1 MAANKRN
8 EKQKAD
14 DRTLIANWMVQNKTV
29 RKIRELLNEN
39 NEQKGKGY
47 SLSLGQVAHD
57 MKNILQEWQDER
69 KEFIDYVVDRE
80 LKKLDIIEAECWV
93 AWDKS
98 KLGKKTTKFSGGQ
111 VSATAVSGGKIKERS
126 LEETSGDVKYLDKI
140 FDCMDRRKDLLGYA
154 AAKKVEFSGS
164 IGVGVTP
171 MSEDEILKEKERITS
186 NLRKVV

>member
-8 EKQKAD
+8 EKQKSQ
-14 DRTLIANWMVQNKTV
+14 DRTMIANWMVQNKTV
-29 RKIRELLNEN
+29 RKIQELLNEN
-39 NEQKGKGY
+39 NLEKGKGY
-47 SLSLGQVAHD
+47 TLSLGQIAAD
-57 MKNILQEWQDER
+57 MKKVLQEWQDER
-69 KEFIDYVVDRE
+69 KDFIDYVVDRE
-80 LKKLDIIEAECWV
+80 LKKLDIIEAECWE

-98 KLGKKTTKFSGGQ
+98 KQGKKTTKFSGGQ
-111 VSATAVSGGKIKERS
+111 ITNTSVSGGKIKERS

-140 FDCMDRRKDLLGYA
+140 FDCMDMRKDLLGYA

-171 MSEDEILKEKERITS
+171 MSEDEIEKEKARIKN

>member
-8 EKQKAD
+8 DKQKSQ

-29 RKIRELLNEN
+29 RKIQELLNEN
-39 NEQKGKGY
+39 NLEKGKGY
-47 SLSLGQVAHD
+47 TLSLGQIAAD
-57 MKNILQEWQDER
+57 MKIVLKEWQDER
-69 KEFIDYVVDRE
+69 KEFIDFVVDRE
-80 LKKLDIIEAECWV
+80 LKKLDIIEAECWE

-98 KLGKKTTKFSGGQ
+98 KQGKKTTKFSGGQ
-111 VSATAVSGGKIKERS
+111 ITNTSVSGGKIKERS
-126 LEETSGDVKYLDKI
+126 LEETSGEVKYLDKI

-171 MSEDEILKEKERITS
+171 MSEDEIEKEKERIKG